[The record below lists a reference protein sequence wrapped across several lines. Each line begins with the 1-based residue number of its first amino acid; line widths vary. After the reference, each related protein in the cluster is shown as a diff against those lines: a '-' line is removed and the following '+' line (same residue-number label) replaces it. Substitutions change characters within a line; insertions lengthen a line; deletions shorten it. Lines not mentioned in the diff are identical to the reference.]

1 MVVPFNIPN
10 ANAQGFQFV
19 QILTSTC
26 YLLLF
31 SKVLIFMGYFVF
43 VVVVV
48 GFKSSLYILEVSPI
62 RYMICKCFLPFC
74 KLPFLSVDCIL

>member
-10 ANAQGFQFV
+10 TNTQGFQFV

-43 VVVVV
+43 FVVV
-48 GFKSSLYILEVSPI
+48 GFKSSLYIMDVSP
-62 RYMICKCFLPFC
+62 
-74 KLPFLSVDCIL
+74 LSDT

>member
-10 ANAQGFQFV
+10 TNAQGFQFV

-31 SKVLIFMGYFVF
+31 SKVLIFMDYFVF
-43 VVVVV
+43 FVVV
-48 GFKSSLYILEVSPI
+48 GFKSSLYILDVSP
-62 RYMICKCFLPFC
+62 
-74 KLPFLSVDCIL
+74 LSDT